1 MAKIRSS
8 ATSASSRPRTRGT
21 ASRAKWASAWQ
32 PGSPSGSFYPSAEAA
47 LAEWRTGVGEIAAA
61 GTELAAVD
69 DPLLVAE
76 LLPSEEGI
84 LRVGGENVEQLA
96 EYHRGKRL
104 GEVVRQAMP
113 QQERQSDGGLS
124 SADAAGEFA
133 GWLLAGDAD
142 GRELPEDLGELV
154 AELVD
159 SWNLNG
165 IDMVFATCS
174 PHRVALCV
182 TRAWLLP

>member
-1 MAKIRSS
+1 
-8 ATSASSRPRTRGT
+8 
-21 ASRAKWASAWQ
+21 
-32 PGSPSGSFYPSAEAA
+32 
-47 LAEWRTGVGEIAAA
+47 
-61 GTELAAVD
+61 VD

-76 LLPSEEGI
+76 LLPVEEGI

-133 GWLLAGDAD
+133 GWLRAGDAD

-182 TRAWLLP
+182 SHVRGYYLDDFADQLVALLPDWIRWLAARTALPGDLVEHCLPYAHGQPHPQVAADDVGPDWLARVVE